1 VTEAPEFLIMWQM
14 FPNLIPIYMAW
25 FSEFLAFTAIV
36 TTMAF
41 PNAPFGPSDH
51 YQYYIFTFVGG
62 EAVGRSYLMI
72 LSCIKAE
79 WAESAKFPYLW
90 VLSIIEVMHLL
101 FFILAAWYRFL
112 PNVSIVL
119 LLSFT
124 SGVSIGILYVNVLAF
139 FRDTFDDCYQEFS
152 MGYVPVAVNGGVL
165 AAGFLGLYIEPL
177 VREHCAMLVNNN
189 DLCLTRSMTMD
200 RFVSSCQ

>member
-1 VTEAPEFLIMWQM
+1 MWQM
-14 FPNLIPIYMAW
+14 FPNLIPTYMAW

-72 LSCIKAE
+72 LFCIKAE

-90 VLSIIEVMHLL
+90 VLSVIEVMHLL